1 VSGAWISG
9 SVRARLVV
17 AERRLGRE
25 GARELVEAPTLR
37 DALVVLGRSPY
48 RREISLELSLEEAQ
62 HALAAKTLLDLRLLA
77 GWLPQEALAL
87 LRTLAGWFELANI
100 EERIAYLG
108 GSPGRRPF
116 ELGSLASAWPKA
128 SEAQGLEELRRALA
142 ASAWGDP
149 GGETPAELGL
159 GLRLAWARRVAD
171 TAPGARHWAAGAVA
185 LLVARF
191 LFVTGVP
198 VEALPLPNVRLLGE
212 AWQGAGTYARFVE
225 ALPPEAA
232 WALAGTESA
241 AELWRAETSWWRR
254 VEDDAEAL
262 LHRPLGEAEVVVGA
276 AALLAADAHRASAAL
291 AAAGRRELPGVEEAF
306 DAAA

>member
-25 GARELVEAPTLR
+25 GARELAESPALR

-62 HALAAKTLLDLRLLA
+62 RALAAKTLLDLRLLA
-77 GWLPQEALAL
+77 GWLPQDALGL
-87 LRTLAGWFELANI
+87 LRTLAAWFELANI

-108 GSPGRRPF
+108 GAPGRRPF

-128 SEAQGLEELRRALA
+128 SEAQSLEELRRALA
-142 ASAWGDP
+142 PSGWGDP

-171 TAPGARHWAAGAVA
+171 TAPGTRHWAAGGVA
-185 LLVARF
+185 LLVAQF
-191 LFVTGVP
+191 LFVAGVP
-198 VEALPLPNVRLLGE
+198 VEALPLPHVRLLGG
-212 AWQGAGTYARFVE
+212 AWQDAGTYARFVE

-232 WALAGTESA
+232 WALVGTETP

-254 VEDDAEAL
+254 VEDDADAL
-262 LHRPLGEAEVVVGA
+262 LHRPLGDPEVVVGA

-291 AAAGRRELPGVEEAF
+291 AASVRRELPGVEEAF